1 MRRCVSWQ
9 TVYSPAI
16 GGNVRRCARFSGTLA
31 GLSGVGQVGTLGQAG
46 TLRGTFDEIKDVL
59 YTGLIAT
66 GGALLTDQVFNLF
79 ASSWV
84 DASGNPVLVG
94 WKRHLAEAATGI
106 GLGVLVGRLLKRPR
120 LGAMLAIGPV
130 VFAGV
135 RMLGELLNMGPM
147 ALPVSPTAGLGRVA
161 IEPYQPYPLMS
172 GETPSQLGAWQVGPG
187 TPSFMLQPQQP
198 PAYAGAIGY

>member
-1 MRRCVSWQ
+1 MRRCVAWQ

-16 GGNVRRCARFSGTLA
+16 GGNVRRCARFSGTMA
-31 GLSGVGQVGTLGQAG
+31 GLSGIGQVGALGQAG
-46 TLRGTFDEIKDVL
+46 TLRGTFEEIKDVL
-59 YTGLIAT
+59 YIGLVAT

-79 ASSWV
+79 AGKLGV
-84 DASGNPVLVG
+84 TGYT
-94 WKRHLAEAATGI
+94 RHLAEAATGI
-106 GLGVLVGRLLKRPR
+106 GLGVLVGRFLNKPR

-135 RMLGELLNMGPM
+135 RMLGELLNVGPM
-147 ALPVSPTAGLGRVA
+147 APLSPAAGLGMVA

-172 GETPSQLGAWQVGPG
+172 GQEQNQLGAWQVGPG

-198 PAYAGAIGY
+198 PAYGGTITGY